1 MAKQTKGQEDV
12 SQFAL
17 YYLSEPEENTLKN
30 VNFKIEELRQRAE
43 VLAVADPLLRV
54 IAPNETEPVSLL
66 DPYNIAM
73 SAVGHVID
81 GLQLMNLGESSLTVR
96 EFEEMIAADITKQYE
111 ALKSAGTIQ
120 QLPRPDEVKKTAGS
134 ILDKL
139 LSRKE
144 GGVFTEKMYQPQSHE
159 FTSYEYRLFDQYYD
173 DVEGILHIRPT
184 PETANLYLNSL
195 GQPLGDMQAAL
206 TALVE
211 RQIAKGDIASAIK
224 TASQHLNL
232 TRQHRSEILNLRR
245 QIQRNAS
252 GIHWLESIKPELDK
266 IYDDVPYLLN
276 QDEKIYNS
284 LSANTQVMLSEKGPL
299 ARKVLS
305 IISNCSTIY
314 RKLKTVVVVLPD
326 EYRQARIQEGF
337 FSSTDPLPHLEHA
350 ILRLVIQEFS
360 GAMLLEIESAILACT
375 GVSIPKCMDFNML
388 AEKLTAPR
396 REVREYFDPLE
407 VAQINEVTIEDIR
420 NISEIGRRLAL
431 SSLQTISTPRK
442 ISDIIQGMEED
453 CDSYDVGEALLLF
466 ALRAWRDG
474 GYAGITAIKTG
485 ERFSTSTTAGDE
497 FLVRSIVDVVAEEED
512 AA

>member
-12 SQFAL
+12 SQLAL
-17 YYLSEPEENTLKN
+17 YYLSEPEETAPQN
-30 VNFKIEELRQRAE
+30 VNFKIDELRQRAQA
-43 VLAVADPLLRV
+43 LAVAAPLLRI
-54 IAPNETEPVSLL
+54 IAQNETEPVSLL
-66 DPYNIAM
+66 DPYTIAM

-81 GLQLMNLGESSLTVR
+81 GLQLMNLGESSLTVKD
-96 EFEEMIAADITKQYE
+96 FEEMIAADITSQYK
-111 ALKSAGTIQ
+111 ALKSAGRIL
-120 QLPRPDEVKKTAGS
+120 QLPKPEEVKKTAGN

-144 GGVFTEKMYQPQSHE
+144 GGVFIEKMYQPQSQE
-159 FTSYEYRLFDQYYD
+159 YSTYEYRLFDQYYD

-184 PETANLYLNSL
+184 PEAANLYLNSL

-211 RQIAKGDIASAIK
+211 RQIAKGDMASAIK

-266 IYDDVPYLLN
+266 IYDDVPYLLS

-284 LSANTQVMLSEKGPL
+284 LSANTHVMLSDKGQL
-299 ARKVLS
+299 ARKVLG

-314 RKLKTVVVVLPD
+314 RKLKIVVVALPD
-326 EYRQARIQEGF
+326 EYRQARVQEGF
-337 FSSTDPLPHLEHA
+337 FSSTDPLPHLEQA
-350 ILRLVIQEFS
+350 ILRPVIQDFS

-375 GVSIPKCMDFNML
+375 GLTTPKCMDFNIL

-396 REVREYFDPLE
+396 REVREYFDPM
-407 VAQINEVTIEDIR
+407 EVTQVEGVEIEDIR
-420 NISEIGRRLAL
+420 NISETGRKLAL
-431 SSLQTISTPRK
+431 TALQSIGAPRT
-442 ISDIIQGMEED
+442 ISDIIQRMEED
-453 CDSYDVGEALLLF
+453 SDSPDVGEALLLY
-466 ALRAWRDG
+466 AMRAWRDD
-474 GYAGITAIKTG
+474 GYAGITATKTG
-485 ERFSTSTTAGDE
+485 NRFSTCTTAGDE
-497 FLVRSIVDVVAEEED
+497 FMVQSIAELEEED

>member
-1 MAKQTKGQEDV
+1 MQTKRQEDV
-12 SQFAL
+12 SQLAL
-17 YYLSEPEENTLKN
+17 YYLSEPEESAPNN

-43 VLAVADPLLRV
+43 ALAVAAPLLRI
-54 IAPNETEPVSLL
+54 IAQNETEPVSLL
-66 DPYNIAM
+66 DSYTLAM

-96 EFEEMIAADITKQYE
+96 EFEEMIATDVTKQYE
-111 ALKSAGTIQ
+111 ALKAAGAIQ
-120 QLPRPDEVKKTAGS
+120 QLPNPDEVKKTAGS

-144 GGVFTEKMYQPQSHE
+144 GGVFTAKMFQPQSQE
-159 FTSYEYRLFDQYYD
+159 FVSYEYRLFDQYYD

-184 PETANLYLNSL
+184 PEAANLYLNSL

-252 GIHWLESIKPELDK
+252 GIHWLDSIKPELDK
-266 IYDDVPYLLN
+266 IYDDVPYLLS

-284 LSANTQVMLSEKGPL
+284 LSANTQVMMSDKGPL

-314 RKLKTVVVVLPD
+314 RKLKTVVVALPD

-337 FSSTDPLPHLEHA
+337 FSATDPLPQLEQA
-350 ILRLVIQEFS
+350 ILRPVIQEFS

-375 GVSIPKCMDFNML
+375 GVTIPKCMDFNVL
-388 AEKLTAPR
+388 AEKLSAPR

-407 VAQINEVTIEDIR
+407 VTQVDEVAIEDIR
-420 NISEIGRRLAL
+420 NISETGRKLAL
-431 SSLQTISTPRK
+431 SALQAIGTPSK
-442 ISDIIQGMEED
+442 ISDIIQRMEED
-453 CDSYDVGEALLLF
+453 SDSPDVGEALLLY
-466 ALRAWRDG
+466 ALRAWRDS
-474 GYAGITAIKTG
+474 GYAGITAFKTG

-497 FLVRSIVDVVAEEED
+497 FLVQSIADVVAEEED
-512 AA
+512 VA

>member
-1 MAKQTKGQEDV
+1 MAKETKEQKDIN
-12 SQFAL
+12 QLAL
-17 YYLSEPEENTLKN
+17 YYLTEPEVASQN
-30 VNFKIEELRQRAE
+30 VNFKIDELRQRAQA
-43 VLAVADPLLRV
+43 LAITAPLLRI
-54 IAPNETEPVSLL
+54 IAQNETEPVSLL
-66 DPYNIAM
+66 DPYTVAM

-96 EFEEMIAADITKQYE
+96 DFEEMIAADIGKQYE
-111 ALKSAGTIQ
+111 ALKTAGIIQ
-120 QLPRPDEVKKTAGS
+120 QMPMSDEVKKTAGS

-144 GGVFTEKMYQPQSHE
+144 GGVFTEMMFQPQSQE
-159 FTSYEYRLFDQYYD
+159 FATYEYRLFDQYYD
-173 DVEGILHIRPT
+173 DLEGILHIRPT
-184 PETANLYLNSL
+184 PEAANLYLNSL

-211 RQIAKGDIASAIK
+211 RQIAKGDISSAIK

-245 QIQRNAS
+245 RIQRNAS
-252 GIHWLESIKPELDK
+252 GIHWLDSIKPELDK
-266 IYDDVPYLLN
+266 IYDDVPYLLS

-284 LSANTQVMLSEKGPL
+284 LSANTQVMLSDKGPL

-314 RKLKTVVVVLPD
+314 RKLKTVVVALPD

-337 FSSTDPLPHLEHA
+337 FTSTDPLPHLEQA
-350 ILRLVIQEFS
+350 ILRPVIQEFS

-375 GVSIPKCMDFNML
+375 GVTIPKCMDFNIL

-407 VAQINEVTIEDIR
+407 VSQIEEVAIEDIR
-420 NISEIGRRLAL
+420 NISEKGRKLAL
-431 SSLQTISTPRK
+431 AALQAIDMPRE
-442 ISDIIQGMEED
+442 ISDIIQRMEED
-453 CDSYDVGEALLLF
+453 SDSPDVGEALLLY

-474 GYAGITAIKTG
+474 GYAGITATRTG
-485 ERFSTSTTAGDE
+485 GRFSTRTTAGDE
-497 FLVRSIVDVVAEEED
+497 FRVQSIVEAAQEED
-512 AA
+512 AD